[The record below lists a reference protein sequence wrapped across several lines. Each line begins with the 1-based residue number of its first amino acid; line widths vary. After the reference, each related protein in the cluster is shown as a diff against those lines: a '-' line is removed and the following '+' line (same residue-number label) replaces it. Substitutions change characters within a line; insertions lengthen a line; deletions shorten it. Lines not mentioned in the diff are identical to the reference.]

1 MINSIRE
8 LKTYKL
14 SKEEIIELIPPM
26 GGCIATDMI
35 TVEGMQVGYMYREE
49 TDRELDNGWRIFSG
63 TETQE
68 YLDNPSNSAVYAMNT
83 IANYDPA
90 IIPYL
95 EMVVGT
101 TLERIEGTNKFK
113 EVE

>member
-1 MINSIRE
+1 
-8 LKTYKL
+8 
-14 SKEEIIELIPPM
+14 
-26 GGCIATDMI
+26 
-35 TVEGMQVGYMYREE
+35 MQVGYMYREE